1 MKKRVLILS
10 GEASGDLHGA
20 RLVEAVTSLD
30 PNVHF
35 YGMGGAQLAQA
46 GVEIVVDSTQ
56 LAVVGL
62 VEILSHFKP
71 LWAAWKKIRN
81 LIKHNPPDLLVL
93 IDYPGFNL
101 QMARLAKKHHIKVL
115 YYISPQVWAWKKG
128 RVKTIRRCV
137 DKMLVIFPFEEKF
150 YQQYQ
155 VNAEFVGHPL
165 VDSIQPS
172 LSKHQAQVA
181 FNLAANQR
189 VVGLLPGSRKGE
201 IQRLMPVMMQAA
213 ARLKKQHPDLV
224 FLLPLAVSLTPEDIA
239 PYLDPNLPVQII
251 QDQFNNV
258 VQLCDAAIVAS
269 GTATLQTAL
278 LGTPMVVIYKTTAS
292 TYFLAKRVIKIP
304 FISLCNIVAEKLVVK
319 ELIQQDAN
327 PDAIS
332 QEINQLLV
340 NDQYTTLMRQN
351 LKAIKEKLGSK
362 GAATDAAQALLG
374 CI

>member
-1 MKKRVLILS
+1 VKKRVLILS

>member
-35 YGMGGAQLAQA
+35 YGMGGAHLAQA

-101 QMARLAKKHHIKVL
+101 QMARLAKKHNVKVL

-150 YQQYQ
+150 YHQHQ

-172 LSKHQAQVA
+172 LSKEQACTA
-181 FNLAANQR
+181 FNLRPNQR

-213 ARLKKQHPDLV
+213 AQLKKQHPDLV

-278 LGTPMVVIYKTTAS
+278 LGTPLVVIYKTTAS

-319 ELIQQDAN
+319 ELIQHHAN
-327 PDAIS
+327 AEAIS
-332 QEINQLLV
+332 NEVNQLLL
-340 NDQYTTLMRQN
+340 NEQYTTVMRQN
-351 LKAIKEKLGSK
+351 LNAIKEKLGVK
-362 GAATDAAQALLG
+362 GAANDAAKALLG